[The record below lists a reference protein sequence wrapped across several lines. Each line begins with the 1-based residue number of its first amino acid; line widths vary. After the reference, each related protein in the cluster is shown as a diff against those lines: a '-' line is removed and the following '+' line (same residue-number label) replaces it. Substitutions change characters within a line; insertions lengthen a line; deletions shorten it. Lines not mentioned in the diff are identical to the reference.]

1 MNKIY
6 IIYDNTNSIWNKGY
20 TSFELALIEVLKK
33 VNTINEE
40 YKQSEQYQIEPALPA
55 NMEDDYDKAKTNSG
69 VMVANIYD
77 YDIQIYIKC
86 IIID

>member
-20 TSFELALIEVLKK
+20 TSFELALIEVLQK

-40 YKQSEQYQIEPALPA
+40 YKKSEQYQIEPALPA
-55 NMEDDYDKAKTNSG
+55 NTVNVFCKFIVIFTIDNM
-69 VMVANIYD
+69 
-77 YDIQIYIKC
+77 IK
-86 IIID
+86 